1 MNTPLVD
8 HSKTFQKF
16 NDKLTECTRVAVC
29 GRPFVL
35 VGKLQ
40 DWLRSQAT
48 PDFTHIQ
55 LQVGSA
61 YQTRSRPNLPFG
73 LDIFDP
79 GDECCLLIFCILRTI
94 GHGNLI
100 HLFAEE
106 GKSDVQLP
114 LSPADVGSIFRTAN
128 ASDLAAKFCEE
139 QHRFKPAKFKF
150 RNHAKWNQDVVI
162 PIYSKTPINEG
173 GTAHLW
179 LIDVPE
185 EFVEESL
192 RIQLSKR
199 SRFNAATPDSD
210 PDWVRTPL
218 QLCPTPTSLLSTSA
232 MISPFFHYFEVPL
245 TTHSVTN
252 LRSKLLRPRIL
263 TRQSLT
269 TKRKHSSA

>member
-1 MNTPLVD
+1 MN
-8 HSKTFQKF
+8 KEFE
-16 NDKLTECTRVAVC
+16 DKLTECTRKAVC

-48 PDFTHIQ
+48 PTVTHIER
-55 LQVGSA
+55 QVYSA
-61 YQTRSRPNLPFG
+61 YQSRSRPNLPIE

-79 GDECCLLIFCILRTI
+79 GDNCCLLIFCILRTI
-94 GHGNLI
+94 GHGDLI
-100 HLFAEE
+100 HFFTEE
-106 GKSDVQLP
+106 GKSDGQLP
-114 LSPADVGSIFRTAN
+114 LSPADIESIFRTAK
-128 ASDLAAKFCEE
+128 ASDLAAKFSEK
-139 QHRFKPAKFKF
+139 QHQFKPAKFKF
-150 RNHAKWNQDVVI
+150 QRHANWNQDVVI

-192 RIQLSKR
+192 RIKSCKSK
-199 SRFNAATPDSD
+199 FNVATPDSD

-232 MISPFFHYFEVPL
+232 TLSPFFRYLKPH
-245 TTHSVTN
+245 
-252 LRSKLLRPRIL
+252 
-263 TRQSLT
+263 
-269 TKRKHSSA
+269 